1 MKLLFAIL
9 VICVGVAATTH
20 AEAQNY
26 PWCSYYTASGGG
38 GTNCG
43 FTTFQQCLDN
53 VRGIGG
59 FCDRNTQNQPP
70 PRPRHRSRKSHK
82 AAIRRKPFAKPRVER
97 TNGTKEGVRFPASAF
112 EPV

>member
-1 MKLLFAIL
+1 MKLLIAIL
-9 VICVGVAATTH
+9 AICLGVAATTR

-59 FCDRNTQNQPP
+59 FCDRNTQYQPP
-70 PRPRHRSRKSHK
+70 PGPHPVPKPQG
-82 AAIRRKPFAKPRVER
+82 AIRRKTFTKPRAER
-97 TNGTKEGVRFPASAF
+97 THGTNESVRFPPSPF

>member
-9 VICVGVAATTH
+9 AICVGIAATTR

-26 PWCSYYTASGGG
+26 PWCSYYTSGGGGG

-53 VRGIGG
+53 MRGIGG
-59 FCDRNTQNQPP
+59 FCDRNTQYQPP
-70 PRPRHRSRKSHK
+70 PGGPHPLPKVQSRYPS
-82 AAIRRKPFAKPRVER
+82 
-97 TNGTKEGVRFPASAF
+97 
-112 EPV
+112 

>member
-1 MKLLFAIL
+1 MKLLLAIL
-9 VICVGVAATTH
+9 AICVVVGAAKR
-20 AEAQNY
+20 AEAENY

-59 FCDRNTQNQPP
+59 FCDRNTQYQTPAG
-70 PRPRHRSRKSHK
+70 PRPSSKLQGR
-82 AAIRRKPFAKPRVER
+82 
-97 TNGTKEGVRFPASAF
+97 
-112 EPV
+112 